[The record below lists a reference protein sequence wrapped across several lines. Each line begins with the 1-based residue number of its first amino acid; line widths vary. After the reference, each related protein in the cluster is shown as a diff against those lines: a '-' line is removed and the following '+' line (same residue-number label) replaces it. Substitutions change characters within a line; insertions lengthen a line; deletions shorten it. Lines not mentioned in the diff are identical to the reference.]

1 MTKYARSI
9 LYQVYSNTLF
19 KKSAKNVNNNLNIK
33 IMIPALIEAAGVIG
47 GAVLGNQARQQQ
59 TNEEYQKMMYQGNIN
74 KDLANHTMK
83 NQKELWDYTNYPNQV
98 KQMKLAGL
106 NPALMYGTAGQ
117 GGQSSAG
124 QTGPVGLS
132 DSKGVA
138 MQQQQMAMGLQLAQI
153 ASQIKVNDS
162 VAEKNKAE
170 AEKTAGVDTEAAKA
184 GIILSQAQA
193 LTERE
198 RKSVLHW
205 EGELTQS
212 KQVLTEALANTE
224 QFNLQ
229 KVQWD
234 LRMMEKS
241 YEELSEN
248 VIRLKREN
256 RIGDETAETQIQQYK
271 ADLIKTWQEVAL
283 KVAQTETQREE
294 VKAIA
299 KRLEQKD
306 YELEQNDTKITQEW
320 VGLGIKGAAE
330 LGDLLIG
337 IKKLSKL
344 SKIFK

>member
-1 MTKYARSI
+1 M
-9 LYQVYSNTLF
+9 
-19 KKSAKNVNNNLNIK
+19 
-33 IMIPALIEAAGVIG
+33 
-47 GAVLGNQARQQQ
+47 VL
-59 TNEEYQKMMYQGNIN
+59 
-74 KDLANHTMK
+74 
-83 NQKELWDYTNYPNQV
+83 
-98 KQMKLAGL
+98 
-106 NPALMYGTAGQ
+106 
-117 GGQSSAG
+117 
-124 QTGPVGLS
+124 
-132 DSKGVA
+132 
-138 MQQQQMAMGLQLAQI
+138 
-153 ASQIKVNDS
+153 QIKVNDS

-229 KVQWD
+229 KVQWE

-306 YELEQNDTKITQEW
+306 YEIIKIVCTAIISIAAVLTAQSCTMSLSVSKNNSNSTQKTEQTTTSSVDSTNINIQPK
-320 VGLGIKGAAE
+320 
-330 LGDLLIG
+330 
-337 IKKLSKL
+337 
-344 SKIFK
+344 FK